1 MELDTFLKGVGH
13 RIEAVREARGL
24 TRRELGIAIGLG
36 EPSASAGVYGVEMSG
51 RATQIDTIFKLAKA
65 LGVTPGFLLDGGELT
80 LEKKVSV

>member
-1 MELDTFLKGVGH
+1 MDIETFLKGVGG

-51 RATQIDTIFKLAKA
+51 RATQIDTIFKIAKA
-65 LGVTPGFLLDGGELT
+65 LDVTPGFLLDGGD
-80 LEKKVSV
+80 LEIKRKVTV